1 VHIATSI
8 FKLQIRFTTG
18 KHVMNAR
25 SMFEDRSCLEASLI
39 ARADHFINQLLE
51 NKHYSEPLSVRESTI
66 LKMLGKG
73 LTAEQITIVIG
84 CGLSTTRSHL
94 QRIYTKL
101 GASSSIQAVVI
112 GRNLNL
118 LD

>member
-1 VHIATSI
+1 
-8 FKLQIRFTTG
+8 
-18 KHVMNAR
+18 MNAR
-25 SMFEDRSCLEASLI
+25 SKSEDRHCLEASLI
-39 ARADHFINQLLE
+39 ARADKFVHQLFE
-51 NKHYSEPLSVRESTI
+51 NKQYADPLSFRESTI
-66 LKMLGKG
+66 LKMLAKG
-73 LTAEQITIVIG
+73 LTAEQITMVIG
-84 CGLSTTRSHL
+84 CSLCTTRSHL